1 MLNFLTTTTVCGFS
15 LYHVLAFFLIYS
27 CTGWCLEVI
36 FAAATTGQLVNR
48 GFLNGP
54 VCPIYGFGMVIVLFT
69 LTPLQGSV
77 LLLYIGG
84 VILPS
89 ALELV
94 GGWAL
99 YKLYHTRWWDY
110 SDFPF
115 NIGGY
120 ICLEF
125 SLLWGVGTLVVM
137 RIVHPVVAGL
147 VDMVPPFVGFVV
159 MCVLYAVYAADVVV
173 TAFAAS
179 GLAKTLDAM
188 EQLADSIHAVSDA
201 MTQLLGTTT
210 LNADQKLDEQRLQL
224 KLAAAE
230 AREAAPEKRAL
241 RETLAAV
248 RAKAEEAREAAKRA
262 SEIAKLNTAEAA
274 KAAQLAAKGTME
286 RAAELLR
293 LEQLAEELQAR
304 SDEMQAQLLRPPPH
318 RWPAPHAARLPRPE
332 AWRKKDHPQG
342 PAPWSCPPGK
352 PRRRTEEK
360 RLRHP
365 QGCLRPLPKRPLHRN
380 AAVFLCPAF
389 RTRLVFRSFLPQCR
403 NVLNIYFQRFKIVLY
418 CFLKCHI
425 LSKTSN
431 SEGFIMSEE
440 LKSNENVGALQP
452 DALAQIASVDPSP
465 AVGGMHPFTPAMLS
479 RLKKQRQLLSELEHA
494 LKNHEF
500 CFFLQPK
507 CNSMT
512 RAIVGMEALVRW
524 NHPTRGCV
532 PPSEFMPLLESTG
545 LVTQLD
551 QYIWE
556 SVCKTLHKWQES
568 GSNLVP
574 VSVNVSVVDIVNLDV
589 PQIFSNLVEKYQ
601 LEPKLLLAEITET
614 MLAENASLVE
624 NTIQGL
630 HRKGFS
636 VMMDDFG
643 SGYSSLNMLKD
654 TNVDAIKLDMKLID
668 MNQQNRSKGV
678 QIVESVVDM
687 AHRLNLPIIAEGVET
702 PEQVSMLQAAD
713 CLYTQ
718 GYYFYKPM
726 PVENAEALLAQP
738 NSEDYWDMRRDLMC
752 RDRRAPISDSEQTA
766 LALQAYQIFADNVL
780 ELSLLNLSTGEYRV
794 IKRDP
799 RLPGAGS
806 DAEEDFAA
814 YCERMVTNKVIHPD
828 DAEMFTDQTDLETLR
843 SAVFSTQQPEAY
855 RFRKNVSGQ
864 FVWITMEFLPCR
876 NCCAQN
882 PWATVVVR
890 EDAQADHL
898 SEELDFSYSHDT
910 LTGLLNRSLFET
922 DLRTLQSSEYDSM
935 VCTYIDVV
943 GLHEINNHL
952 GHRSGDAML
961 CFIANAARKFFV
973 SSRIYRIGGDE
984 FVILTP
990 NQPPYSVWV
999 AVDKMRAFLRAKEYE
1014 ISVGIQ
1020 STNDLHRL
1028 DDAMNQAEAA
1038 MRQDKQAYYARN
1050 GQERQLRGLNEK
1062 LEQTLTEKR
1071 DAEHFLR
1078 VLAPKYKSVF
1088 VVDLKTD
1095 RMRGVIVPDYFQ
1107 KILDTSGGSFLAVLQ
1122 QYRDTQVQPAY
1133 RESLA
1138 DLLDY
1143 NYIRSKV
1150 LTGDI
1155 VEHTYKKTDDTTFR
1169 VKVTPYSRSGSHI
1182 DETLWIFS
1190 DEGASLTPPQTK

>member
-1 MLNFLTTTTVCGFS
+1 
-15 LYHVLAFFLIYS
+15 
-27 CTGWCLEVI
+27 
-36 FAAATTGQLVNR
+36 
-48 GFLNGP
+48 
-54 VCPIYGFGMVIVLFT
+54 
-69 LTPLQGSV
+69 
-77 LLLYIGG
+77 
-84 VILPS
+84 
-89 ALELV
+89 
-94 GGWAL
+94 
-99 YKLYHTRWWDY
+99 
-110 SDFPF
+110 
-115 NIGGY
+115 
-120 ICLEF
+120 
-125 SLLWGVGTLVVM
+125 
-137 RIVHPVVAGL
+137 
-147 VDMVPPFVGFVV
+147 
-159 MCVLYAVYAADVVV
+159 
-173 TAFAAS
+173 
-179 GLAKTLDAM
+179 
-188 EQLADSIHAVSDA
+188 
-201 MTQLLGTTT
+201 
-210 LNADQKLDEQRLQL
+210 
-224 KLAAAE
+224 
-230 AREAAPEKRAL
+230 
-241 RETLAAV
+241 
-248 RAKAEEAREAAKRA
+248 
-262 SEIAKLNTAEAA
+262 
-274 KAAQLAAKGTME
+274 
-286 RAAELLR
+286 
-293 LEQLAEELQAR
+293 
-304 SDEMQAQLLRPPPH
+304 
-318 RWPAPHAARLPRPE
+318 
-332 AWRKKDHPQG
+332 
-342 PAPWSCPPGK
+342 
-352 PRRRTEEK
+352 
-360 RLRHP
+360 
-365 QGCLRPLPKRPLHRN
+365 
-380 AAVFLCPAF
+380 
-389 RTRLVFRSFLPQCR
+389 
-403 NVLNIYFQRFKIVLY
+403 
-418 CFLKCHI
+418 
-425 LSKTSN
+425 
-431 SEGFIMSEE
+431 MSEE

-624 NTIQGL
+624 STIQGL

-738 NSEDYWDMRRDLMC
+738 NSEDYWDMRRDLM
-752 RDRRAPISDSEQTA
+752 RRDLMRHDRRVPVSDSEQTA

-806 DAEEDFAA
+806 DTEEDFAA

-828 DAEMFTDQTDLETLR
+828 DAEMFTDQTDLEALR

-952 GHRSGDAML
+952 GHRSG
-961 CFIANAARKFFV
+961 
-973 SSRIYRIGGDE
+973 
-984 FVILTP
+984 
-990 NQPPYSVWV
+990 
-999 AVDKMRAFLRAKEYE
+999 
-1014 ISVGIQ
+1014 
-1020 STNDLHRL
+1020 
-1028 DDAMNQAEAA
+1028 DAMNQAEAA